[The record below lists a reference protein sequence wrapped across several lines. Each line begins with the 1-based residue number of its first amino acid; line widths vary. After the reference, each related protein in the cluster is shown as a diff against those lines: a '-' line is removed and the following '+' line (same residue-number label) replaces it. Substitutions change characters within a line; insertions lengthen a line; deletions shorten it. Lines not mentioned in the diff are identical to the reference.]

1 MKNSRLRLG
10 AATLAVIAGL
20 LSTVPANA
28 QLIAPNWPIPTSP
41 YEQAALVLQ
50 RKIFEHYQA
59 GYLSDMEFAMY
70 NAEVF
75 CAMDAC
81 MWRRMRNVSD
91 AINNQRTM
99 KKLRLIEDQY
109 NFSTQMRRK

>member
-1 MKNSRLRLG
+1 MNNSRLRLG
-10 AATLAVIAGL
+10 AATLAAIAGL
-20 LSTVPANA
+20 LFTVPANA

-41 YEQAALVLQ
+41 YEQAALTLQ
-50 RKIFEHYQA
+50 RKVFEHYQA
-59 GYLSDMEFAMY
+59 GFLSDMEFAMY
-70 NAEVF
+70 NQEIY

-91 AINNQRTM
+91 SINNQRTM
-99 KKLRLIEDQY
+99 KRLRLIEDQY